1 MSLKIIIRLLGGIGN
16 QFFQYA
22 VGRSIAIRHKG
33 ELILDDSL
41 LRQRRFLVTPRGY
54 ELAMYNILAR
64 KLNPD
69 EESSLQFLVR
79 RPFRYL
85 YAKGLMKSNFTYYRE
100 PHFEFDSR
108 LHQLS
113 GDLILEGY
121 WQSERYFSDI
131 SNELRRELQPINP
144 LDVKAQELLNQI
156 LNENSV
162 GLHVRRGDYTS
173 NQIGVK
179 HHVVCD
185 LAYYQR
191 AIKVVAERMEKPV
204 FFVFTDDPAW
214 VKKRFR
220 IDFPMVLVS
229 RLNTWSAHD
238 DLRLMSNCAHN
249 IIANSSFS
257 WWGAWLNPSPEKIVV
272 APSRWFRIEKNT
284 QDLIPRA
291 WNLV

>member
-1 MSLKIIIRLLGGIGN
+1 LKIIIRLLGGIGN

-22 VGRSIAIRHKG
+22 VGRSLAIRHKG
-33 ELILDDSL
+33 ELLLDDSL
-41 LRQRRFLVTPRGY
+41 LRQRRFGVTPRDY
-54 ELAMYNILAR
+54 ELGVYNIRAR

-69 EESSLQFLVR
+69 EASYLQYLVR

-85 YAKGLMKSNFTYYRE
+85 YTAGLKKSNFTYYRE
-100 PHFEFDSR
+100 PHFEYDSR
-108 LHQLS
+108 LHQLA

-131 SNELRRELQPINP
+131 ANEIRRELQPINL
-144 LDVKAQELLNQI
+144 LDVNAQEYLSQI
-156 LNENSV
+156 LRENSV
-162 GLHVRRGDYTS
+162 GLHVRRGDYIS
-173 NQIGVK
+173 NSTVVK
-179 HHVVCD
+179 NHVICD
-185 LAYYQR
+185 LAYYKR
-191 AIKVVAERMEKPV
+191 AVSVVAEWVKNPV

-214 VKKRFR
+214 VTKKFR

-229 RLNTWSAHD
+229 RLNTWPAYD

-257 WWGAWLNPSPEKIVV
+257 WWGAWLNSNPKKIVV
-272 APSRWFRIEKNT
+272 APFRWFRAGKNT
-284 QDLIPRA
+284 QDLIPPE